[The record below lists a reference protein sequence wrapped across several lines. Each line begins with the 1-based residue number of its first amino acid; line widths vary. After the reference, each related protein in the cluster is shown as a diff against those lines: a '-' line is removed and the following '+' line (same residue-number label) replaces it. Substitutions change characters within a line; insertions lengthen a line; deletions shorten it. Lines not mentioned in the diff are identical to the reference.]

1 MRGRTLRSAIFN
13 GLAIFLW
20 QIYMEGEWGPAR
32 TLPPAVPRHC
42 AAIAIAAGRA
52 IITLVDEA
60 PGGLCTGYTLLCWLL
75 RGGSGHDRERRIGR
89 FRFAVVITTERG
101 TAKYSPPLL
110 SAKIDGFAVLLLAI
124 QDRGAETPVIVRTV
138 NNVRSIGV
146 GFESKQS

>member
-1 MRGRTLRSAIFN
+1 
-13 GLAIFLW
+13 
-20 QIYMEGEWGPAR
+20 MEGERGPAR

-42 AAIAIAAGRA
+42 AAKAIAAGRA
-52 IITLVDEA
+52 TTLVDAA

-110 SAKIDGFAVLLLAI
+110 SAKIDGFAALLLAI

-146 GFESKQS
+146 RFESKQS

>member
-1 MRGRTLRSAIFN
+1 
-13 GLAIFLW
+13 
-20 QIYMEGEWGPAR
+20 MEGERGPAR

-42 AAIAIAAGRA
+42 AAKAIAAGRA
-52 IITLVDEA
+52 TTLVDAA
-60 PGGLCTGYTLLCWLL
+60 PGGLCTGYTLMCWLL
-75 RGGSGHDRERRIGR
+75 RGGNGHGRERRIGR

-101 TAKYSPPLL
+101 TAKYSPPPL

-124 QDRGAETPVIVRTV
+124 QDRRAETPVIVRTV